1 MMAANRMN
9 PTAMPLVCRPVREY
23 ASSLTA
29 IPPRSQRTTD
39 CTMAPAGDADITPFG
54 MSCAGGR
61 AAARAP
67 ARLGMGLDHQFDKL
81 EGDTQQSVTFEIE
94 PSRQPML
101 VAFSSCGR
109 C

>member
-1 MMAANRMN
+1 
-9 PTAMPLVCRPVREY
+9 
-23 ASSLTA
+23 
-29 IPPRSQRTTD
+29 
-39 CTMAPAGDADITPFG
+39 
-54 MSCAGGR
+54 
-61 AAARAP
+61 
-67 ARLGMGLDHQFDKL
+67 MGLDHQFDKL